1 MACSHLDTQ
10 WKGVSMVKW
19 RNKRLDEL
27 SKSELQYAL
36 QDAVEALTIN
46 QKQMDEKI
54 LFRGLLYGL
63 FAGAFAAAATIG
75 LITLM

>member
-1 MACSHLDTQ
+1 
-10 WKGVSMVKW
+10 MVKW
-19 RNKRLDEL
+19 RNKPLDEL

-46 QKQMDEKI
+46 QRQMDEKI

-63 FAGAFAAAATIG
+63 FAGAFAASATIG
-75 LITLM
+75 LITLL